1 MEWYIYRWKNNNINN
16 KQKKATTASGS
27 CILKEEE
34 EEEEEE
40 EPCITTISPTIT
52 SPHTYHILTT
62 KNHHI
67 NNIHATKS
75 DDDS

>member
-1 MEWYIYRWKNNNINN
+1 MIHMEWYIYRWKNNNINN

-27 CILKEEE
+27 CILK
-34 EEEEEE
+34 EEEE

>member
-27 CILKEEE
+27 CILK
-34 EEEEEE
+34 EEEEE

>member
-1 MEWYIYRWKNNNINN
+1 MIHMEWYIYRWKNNNINN

-27 CILKEEE
+27 CILK